1 MQTTIII
8 RLPTNKSKDMLELDF
23 TTIITAIVS
32 LIGGGWLFN
41 LYSAKPRKT
50 SIELENVGKAMEE
63 MNGVINTMKESSR
76 VYREDTDKTIRGLN
90 TKIEN
95 LEKSIKVKDEA
106 IYSAYDC
113 PFPDKSSDCIVLK
126 VYKKCHECSIET
138 QIVQDNDEQESED
151 GE

>member
-1 MQTTIII
+1 M
-8 RLPTNKSKDMLELDF
+8 ELDV

-63 MNGVINTMKESSR
+63 MNGVIKTMKESSKT
-76 VYREDTDKTIRGLN
+76 YREETDRTIRGLN

-138 QIVQDNDEQESED
+138 QIVNDNDVQESED
-151 GE
+151 GELQTNVNV

>member
-1 MQTTIII
+1 MF
-8 RLPTNKSKDMLELDF
+8 ELDV

-32 LIGGGWLFN
+32 LIGGGWIFN
-41 LYSAKPRKT
+41 VYSAKPRKT
-50 SIELENVGKAMEE
+50 SIELENVGKAMDE
-63 MNGVINTMKESSR
+63 MNGVITTMKESSR
-76 VYREDTDKTIRGLN
+76 IYREDTDRTIRGLN
-90 TKIEN
+90 AKIEN

-138 QIVQDNDEQESED
+138 QIVQDNDVQESDEL
-151 GE
+151 E

>member
-1 MQTTIII
+1 
-8 RLPTNKSKDMLELDF
+8 MLELDV

-32 LIGGGWLFN
+32 LIGGGWIFN
-41 LYSAKPRKT
+41 VYSAKPRKT

-63 MNGVINTMKESSR
+63 MNGVITTMKESSR
-76 VYREDTDKTIRGLN
+76 IYREDTDRTIRGLN
-90 TKIEN
+90 DKIEN

-138 QIVQDNDEQESED
+138 QIVQDDVQESED

>member
-1 MQTTIII
+1 
-8 RLPTNKSKDMLELDF
+8 MLELDF

-63 MNGVINTMKESSR
+63 MNGVITTMKESSR
-76 VYREDTDKTIRGLN
+76 IYREDTDRTIKVLN

-95 LEKSIKVKDEA
+95 LEKTIKVKDEA

-126 VYKKCHECSIET
+126 VYKKCHECSIEN
-138 QIVQDNDEQESED
+138 QIVQDDVQESED

>member
-1 MQTTIII
+1 M
-8 RLPTNKSKDMLELDF
+8 MGLDV
-23 TTIITAIVS
+23 TTIITAIVG

-63 MNGVINTMKESSR
+63 MNGVIKTMKESSR
-76 VYREDTDKTIRGLN
+76 TYREETDRTIRGLN

-95 LEKSIKVKDEA
+95 LEKSIKVKEEA

-126 VYKKCHECSIET
+126 VYKECHECSIET
-138 QIVQDNDEQESED
+138 QVFEDSAESQE
-151 GE
+151 

>member
-1 MQTTIII
+1 M
-8 RLPTNKSKDMLELDF
+8 EFDF

-76 VYREDTDKTIRGLN
+76 TYRDETDRTIRVLN

-113 PFPDKSSDCIVLK
+113 PFPEKSSDCIVLK
-126 VYKKCHECSIET
+126 VYKKCRECSIET
-138 QIVQDNDEQESED
+138 QIVQDNEIQESED
-151 GE
+151 GD

>member
-1 MQTTIII
+1 
-8 RLPTNKSKDMLELDF
+8 MLELDV
-23 TTIITAIVS
+23 TTIITAIVG
-32 LIGGGWLFN
+32 LIGGGWIFN
-41 LYSAKPRKT
+41 VYSAKPRKT

-63 MNGVINTMKESSR
+63 MNGVITTMKESSR

-138 QIVQDNDEQESED
+138 QIVQDNDVQESED
-151 GE
+151 DE

>member
-1 MQTTIII
+1 MF
-8 RLPTNKSKDMLELDF
+8 ELDF

-32 LIGGGWLFN
+32 VIGGGWLFN

-63 MNGVINTMKESSR
+63 MNGVITTMKESSR
-76 VYREDTDKTIRGLN
+76 IYREDTDRTIKVLN

-95 LEKSIKVKDEA
+95 LEKTIKVKDEA

-126 VYKKCHECSIET
+126 VYKKCSECSIDT
-138 QIVQDNDEQESED
+138 KIVKDNDMQELDEL
-151 GE
+151 E

>member
-1 MQTTIII
+1 M
-8 RLPTNKSKDMLELDF
+8 MELDV

-32 LIGGGWLFN
+32 LIGGGWIFN
-41 LYSAKPRKT
+41 VYSAKPRKT
-50 SIELENVGKAMEE
+50 SIELENVGKAMDE
-63 MNGVINTMKESSR
+63 MNGVITTMKESSR
-76 VYREDTDKTIRGLN
+76 IYREDTDRTIRGLN
-90 TKIEN
+90 AKIEN

-126 VYKKCHECSIET
+126 VYKKCSECSIET
-138 QIVQDNDEQESED
+138 QIAQDDDVQESED

>member
-1 MQTTIII
+1 
-8 RLPTNKSKDMLELDF
+8 MLEFDY

-32 LIGGGWLFN
+32 LIGGGWIFN
-41 LYSAKPRKT
+41 VYSAKPRKT

-63 MNGVINTMKESSR
+63 MNGVITTMKESSR
-76 VYREDTDKTIRGLN
+76 VYREDTDRTIRGLN

-113 PFPDKSSDCIVLK
+113 PFPDKSSDCIVLR

-138 QIVQDNDEQESED
+138 QIVQDDVQESED
-151 GE
+151 GEEKQI

>member
-1 MQTTIII
+1 
-8 RLPTNKSKDMLELDF
+8 MLELDY

-32 LIGGGWLFN
+32 LIGGGWIFN
-41 LYSAKPRKT
+41 VYSAKPRKT

-63 MNGVINTMKESSR
+63 MNGVITTMKESSR
-76 VYREDTDKTIRGLN
+76 VYREDTDRTIRGLN

-138 QIVQDNDEQESED
+138 QIVQDDEIQESDDSE
-151 GE
+151 

>member
-1 MQTTIII
+1 
-8 RLPTNKSKDMLELDF
+8 MLELDV

-32 LIGGGWLFN
+32 LIGGGWIFN
-41 LYSAKPRKT
+41 VYSAKPRKT

-63 MNGVINTMKESSR
+63 MNGVITTMKESSR
-76 VYREDTDKTIRGLN
+76 VYREDTDRTIRGLN
-90 TKIEN
+90 AKVEN

-113 PFPDKSSDCIVLK
+113 PFPDKSSDCIVLR

-138 QIVQDNDEQESED
+138 QIVQDDDVQESED
-151 GE
+151 GEQ

>member
-1 MQTTIII
+1 
-8 RLPTNKSKDMLELDF
+8 MLELDY
-23 TTIITAIVS
+23 TTIITAIVG
-32 LIGGGWLFN
+32 LIGGGWIFN
-41 LYSAKPRKT
+41 VYSAKPRKT
-50 SIELENVGKAMEE
+50 SIELENVGKAMDE
-63 MNGVINTMKESSR
+63 MNGVITTMKESSR
-76 VYREDTDKTIRGLN
+76 IYREDTDRTIRGLN

-126 VYKKCHECSIET
+126 VYKKCSECSIEN
-138 QIVQDNDEQESED
+138 QIVQDDVQESED

>member
-1 MQTTIII
+1 MF
-8 RLPTNKSKDMLELDF
+8 ELDV

-32 LIGGGWLFN
+32 LIGGGWIFN
-41 LYSAKPRKT
+41 VYSAKPRKT

-76 VYREDTDKTIRGLN
+76 IYREDTDRTIRGLN

-95 LEKSIKVKDEA
+95 LEKSIKVKEEA

-126 VYKKCHECSIET
+126 VYKKCRDCNIET
-138 QIVQDNDEQESED
+138 QVFEDSDESQE
-151 GE
+151 

>member
-1 MQTTIII
+1 MF
-8 RLPTNKSKDMLELDF
+8 ELDV

-63 MNGVINTMKESSR
+63 MNGVITTMKESSR
-76 VYREDTDKTIRGLN
+76 IYREDTDRTIKVLN

-95 LEKSIKVKDEA
+95 LEKTIKVKDEA

-126 VYKKCHECSIET
+126 VYKKCSECSIDT
-138 QIVQDNDEQESED
+138 QIVKDNDMQELDEL
-151 GE
+151 E

>member
-1 MQTTIII
+1 
-8 RLPTNKSKDMLELDF
+8 MLELDV

-32 LIGGGWLFN
+32 LIGGGWIFN
-41 LYSAKPRKT
+41 VYSAKPRKT

-63 MNGVINTMKESSR
+63 MNGVITTMKESSR
-76 VYREDTDKTIRGLN
+76 IYREDTDRTIKVLN

-95 LEKSIKVKDEA
+95 LEKTIKVKDEA

-126 VYKKCHECSIET
+126 VYKKCSECSIDT
-138 QIVQDNDEQESED
+138 QIVKDDIKESED

>member
-1 MQTTIII
+1 
-8 RLPTNKSKDMLELDF
+8 MLELDV

-32 LIGGGWLFN
+32 LIGGGWIFN
-41 LYSAKPRKT
+41 VYSAKPRKT

-63 MNGVINTMKESSR
+63 MNSVITTMKESSR
-76 VYREDTDKTIRGLN
+76 IYREDTDRTIKVLN

-95 LEKSIKVKDEA
+95 LEKTIKVKDEA

-126 VYKKCHECSIET
+126 VYKKCSECSIDT
-138 QIVQDNDEQESED
+138 QIIKDNDMQEIDEL
-151 GE
+151 E

>member
-1 MQTTIII
+1 M
-8 RLPTNKSKDMLELDF
+8 ELDF
-23 TTIITAIVS
+23 TTIITAVVS

-76 VYREDTDKTIRGLN
+76 TYRDETDRTIRVLN

-126 VYKKCHECSIET
+126 VYKKCRECSIET
-138 QIVQDNDEQESED
+138 QIVQDDIQESED

>member
-1 MQTTIII
+1 M
-8 RLPTNKSKDMLELDF
+8 MELDV

-32 LIGGGWLFN
+32 LIGGGWIFN
-41 LYSAKPRKT
+41 VYSAKPRKT

-63 MNGVINTMKESSR
+63 MNGVITTMKESSR
-76 VYREDTDKTIRGLN
+76 IYREDTDRTIKVLN

-95 LEKSIKVKDEA
+95 LEKTIKVKDEA

-126 VYKKCHECSIET
+126 VYKKCSECSIDT
-138 QIVQDNDEQESED
+138 KIVKDNDMQELE
-151 GE
+151 ELE

>member
-1 MQTTIII
+1 M
-8 RLPTNKSKDMLELDF
+8 PELDV

-32 LIGGGWLFN
+32 LIGGGWIFN
-41 LYSAKPRKT
+41 VYSAKPRKT

-63 MNGVINTMKESSR
+63 MNGVITTMKESSR
-76 VYREDTDKTIRGLN
+76 VYREDTDRTIRGLN

-113 PFPDKSSDCIVLK
+113 PFPDKSSDCIVLR

-138 QIVQDNDEQESED
+138 QIVQDDEIQEPED
-151 GE
+151 EG

>member
-1 MQTTIII
+1 MEI
-8 RLPTNKSKDMLELDF
+8 DF

-76 VYREDTDKTIRGLN
+76 TYRDDTDRTIRVLN

-126 VYKKCHECSIET
+126 VYKKCRECSIET
-138 QIVQDNDEQESED
+138 QIVQDNEIQESDDVE
-151 GE
+151 

>member
-1 MQTTIII
+1 
-8 RLPTNKSKDMLELDF
+8 MLELDV

-32 LIGGGWLFN
+32 LIGGGWIFN
-41 LYSAKPRKT
+41 VYSAKPRKT

-63 MNGVINTMKESSR
+63 MNGVITTMKESSR
-76 VYREDTDKTIRGLN
+76 VYREDTDRTIYGLN

-126 VYKKCHECSIET
+126 VYKKCRECSIET
-138 QIVQDNDEQESED
+138 QIVQDDEIQESED

>member
-1 MQTTIII
+1 M
-8 RLPTNKSKDMLELDF
+8 EFDF

-76 VYREDTDKTIRGLN
+76 TYRDETDRTISALN

-113 PFPDKSSDCIVLK
+113 PFPEKSSDCIVLK
-126 VYKKCHECSIET
+126 VYKKCRECSIET
-138 QIVQDNDEQESED
+138 QIVQDKDVQESED

>member
-1 MQTTIII
+1 
-8 RLPTNKSKDMLELDF
+8 MLELDY

-32 LIGGGWLFN
+32 LIGGGWIFN
-41 LYSAKPRKT
+41 VYSAKPRKT

-63 MNGVINTMKESSR
+63 MNGVITTMKESSR
-76 VYREDTDKTIRGLN
+76 VYREDTDRTIKVLN

-138 QIVQDNDEQESED
+138 QIVQDDVQESED
-151 GE
+151 GEL

>member
-1 MQTTIII
+1 
-8 RLPTNKSKDMLELDF
+8 MLELDV

-32 LIGGGWLFN
+32 LIGGGWIFN
-41 LYSAKPRKT
+41 VYSAKPRKT

-63 MNGVINTMKESSR
+63 MNGVITTMKESSR
-76 VYREDTDKTIRGLN
+76 VYREDTDRTICGLN

-138 QIVQDNDEQESED
+138 QIVQDDVQESED

>member
-1 MQTTIII
+1 MF
-8 RLPTNKSKDMLELDF
+8 DFDF
-23 TTIITAIVS
+23 TTIITAVVS

-63 MNGVINTMKESSR
+63 MNGVIKTMKESSKT
-76 VYREDTDKTIRGLN
+76 YREETDRTIRVLN

-126 VYKKCHECSIET
+126 VYKKCRECSIEN
-138 QIVQDNDEQESED
+138 QIVQDNEIQESED

>member
-1 MQTTIII
+1 MF
-8 RLPTNKSKDMLELDF
+8 ELDV

-32 LIGGGWLFN
+32 VIGGGWLFN

-63 MNGVINTMKESSR
+63 MNGVITTMKESSR
-76 VYREDTDKTIRGLN
+76 IYREDTDRTIKVLN

-95 LEKSIKVKDEA
+95 LEKTIKVKDEA

-126 VYKKCHECSIET
+126 VYKKCSECSIDT
-138 QIVQDNDEQESED
+138 QIVKDNDMQELDEL
-151 GE
+151 E

>member
-1 MQTTIII
+1 M
-8 RLPTNKSKDMLELDF
+8 ELDF

-32 LIGGGWLFN
+32 VIGGGWLFN

-63 MNGVINTMKESSR
+63 MNGVIKTMKESSR
-76 VYREDTDKTIRGLN
+76 TYREETDRTIRGLN
-90 TKIEN
+90 TKIDN

-138 QIVQDNDEQESED
+138 QIVNDNDVQESED
-151 GE
+151 GD

>member
-1 MQTTIII
+1 
-8 RLPTNKSKDMLELDF
+8 MLEFDF
-23 TTIITAIVS
+23 TTIITAVVS

-50 SIELENVGKAMEE
+50 SIELENVGKAMDE

-76 VYREDTDKTIRGLN
+76 IYREDTDRTIRCLN
-90 TKIEN
+90 TKIDN

-113 PFPDKSSDCIVLK
+113 PFPEKSSDCIVLK
-126 VYKKCHECSIET
+126 VYKKCGECSIDT
-138 QIVQDNDEQESED
+138 KIVQDNDIQESED

>member
-1 MQTTIII
+1 MF
-8 RLPTNKSKDMLELDF
+8 ELDF

-32 LIGGGWLFN
+32 VIGGGWLFN

-50 SIELENVGKAMEE
+50 SIELENVRKAMEE

-76 VYREDTDKTIRGLN
+76 IYREDTDRTIRGQN
-90 TKIEN
+90 AKIDN
-95 LEKSIKVKDEA
+95 LEKTMKVKDEA

-138 QIVQDNDEQESED
+138 QVFEDSAESQD
-151 GE
+151 

>member
-1 MQTTIII
+1 
-8 RLPTNKSKDMLELDF
+8 MLELDV

-32 LIGGGWLFN
+32 LIGGGWIFN
-41 LYSAKPRKT
+41 VYSAKPRKT
-50 SIELENVGKAMEE
+50 SIELENVGKAMDE
-63 MNGVINTMKESSR
+63 MNGVITTMKESSR
-76 VYREDTDKTIRGLN
+76 VYREDTDRTIRGLN

-126 VYKKCHECSIET
+126 VYKKCRECSIET
-138 QIVQDNDEQESED
+138 QIAQDDVQESED

>member
-1 MQTTIII
+1 M
-8 RLPTNKSKDMLELDF
+8 MELDV

-32 LIGGGWLFN
+32 LIGGGWIFN
-41 LYSAKPRKT
+41 VYSAKPRKT
-50 SIELENVGKAMEE
+50 SIELENVGKAMDE
-63 MNGVINTMKESSR
+63 MNGVITTMKESSR
-76 VYREDTDKTIRGLN
+76 IYREDTDRTIRGLN

-113 PFPDKSSDCIVLK
+113 PFPDKSSDCIVLR

-138 QIVQDNDEQESED
+138 QIVQDDDVQESED
-151 GE
+151 VD